1 MVKRVIEVLSREFS
15 NVHQAALLLGVA
27 AFVSQILGL
36 ARDRLLANI
45 IGPSETLDIYY
56 SAFRIPDFLFVS
68 IASLVSITVLIPFIV
83 ELLNKDDESR
93 EKAREL
99 FSNIFTVFL
108 LLITLSSVIFFI
120 FIPKIITFITPGFS
134 VESLDKVILVSRIML
149 LQPILLGLSNLF
161 GSITQLY
168 KRFFVWAVAP
178 LFYNIG
184 VIIGILFFYKT
195 FGIIGLAFGVVLG
208 ALMHLLI
215 QLPVLFKYKFV
226 PKFSSPKIWK
236 ETGKV
241 FLLSIPRT
249 IGLSCNSIAEIA
261 IISIA
266 TTFTVGSVSVYQLS
280 FNMESFPI
288 TIIGLSYSVAVF
300 PLLASLWKKGDHQK
314 YLEYVSKVSRQIIF
328 YSLPTIALFVVLRAH
343 IVRVV
348 LGSGNFSW
356 THTRLVAA
364 SLALFT
370 LAVIGQ
376 SMIHLFVRAY
386 YAKGDTYKPLL
397 VNIISAS
404 FIIFSAHYLSILF
417 INNHTFRYFLES
429 LLRVV
434 DVPGTE
440 VLVLPLSYA
449 IGSIINAFVLIFLF
463 AKDMK
468 IYGFNIKPISRT
480 FLYSLGAS
488 CFVGL
493 GSYLTLNIFVP
504 LYDQSTFIGILL
516 QGLVAGLVGISIG
529 LVVLKL
535 LKSEE
540 LDNLYIAL
548 RNKFWKTEVVTD
560 TQNPGL

>member
-27 AFVSQILGL
+27 AFLSQILGL
-36 ARDRLLANI
+36 VRDRLLANI
-45 IGPSETLDIYY
+45 IGPSINLDIYY
-56 SAFRIPDFLFVS
+56 TAFRIPDFLFVS

-83 ELLNKDDESR
+83 DTLNNDTESK
-93 EKAREL
+93 EKSRQL

-108 LLITLSSVIFFI
+108 LLITFVSSLIWIFL
-120 FIPKIITFITPGFS
+120 PKIIPFVTPGFS
-134 VESLDKVILVSRIML
+134 GENLQQVIIVSRIML

-168 KRFFVWAVAP
+168 KRFFVWAIAP
-178 LFYNIG
+178 LFYNLG
-184 VIIGILFFYKT
+184 VIVGIIFFYKG
-195 FGIIGLAFGVVLG
+195 FGVTGLAFGVVLG
-208 ALMHLLI
+208 ACMHLLI
-215 QLPVLFKYKFV
+215 QLPVLFKYNFL
-226 PKFSSPKIWK
+226 PKITHPKKWK

-241 FLLSIPRT
+241 FVLSIPRT

-261 IISIA
+261 IISLA

-300 PLLASLWKKGDHQK
+300 PLLTSLWKKGDYQK
-314 YLEYVSKVSRQIIF
+314 YLEYVSNVSRQIIF
-328 YSLPTIALFVVLRAH
+328 WSLPIISLFVVLRAH

-370 LAVIGQ
+370 FAVIGQ
-376 SMIHLFVRAY
+376 GMIHLFVRAY
-386 YAKGDTYKPLL
+386 YAKGNTYKPLF
-397 VNIISAS
+397 VNILSAS
-404 FIIFSAHYLSILF
+404 FIIVSAHLLSRLF
-417 INNHTFRYFLES
+417 ISNDTFRYFIES

-440 VLVLPLSYA
+440 VLMLPLAYA
-449 IGSIINAFVLIFLF
+449 IGSLINAFVLIILF
-463 AKDMK
+463 SRDMK
-468 IYGFNIKPISRT
+468 IYGFDSKPIAKT
-480 FLYSLGAS
+480 FLYSFGAS
-488 CFVGL
+488 CFIGL
-493 GSYLTLNIFVP
+493 GAYMTLNIFAP

-516 QGLVAGLVGISIG
+516 QGIVAGLVGTSLG
-529 LVVLKL
+529 LIVLKL

-540 LDNLYIAL
+540 LDSAYMTI
-548 RNKFWKTEVVTD
+548 RKKFWKTNIISD

>member
-27 AFVSQILGL
+27 AFLSQMLGL
-36 ARDRLLANI
+36 VRDRLLANI
-45 IGPSETLDIYY
+45 IGPSTNLDIYY

-68 IASLVSITVLIPFIV
+68 VASLVSITVLIPFIV
-83 ELLNKDDESR
+83 DALNNDSESK
-93 EKAREL
+93 EKARLL

-108 LLITLSSVIFFI
+108 LLITFVSFIVWIFL
-120 FIPKIITFITPGFS
+120 PKIIPFVTPGFFG
-134 VESLDKVILVSRIML
+134 EELRQVIIVSRIML

-168 KRFFVWAVAP
+168 KRFFVWAIAP
-178 LFYNIG
+178 LFYNLG
-184 VIIGILFFYKT
+184 VIFGIIFFYKS
-195 FGIIGLAFGVVLG
+195 FGVVGLAFGVVIG
-208 ALMHLLI
+208 AFMHLLI
-215 QLPVLFKYKFV
+215 QLPVLFKYNFV
-226 PKFSSPKIWK
+226 PKISSPKVWK

-261 IISIA
+261 IISLA

-314 YLEYVSKVSRQIIF
+314 YLEYVSNVARQIIF
-328 YSLPTIALFVVLRAH
+328 WSLPIISLFVVLRAH

-376 SMIHLFVRAY
+376 GMIHLFVRAY
-386 YAKGDTYKPLL
+386 YAKGDTYKPLF
-397 VNIISAS
+397 VNILSAS
-404 FIIFSAHYLSILF
+404 FIILSAHLLSSLF
-417 INNHTFRYFLES
+417 ASNHTFRYFIES

-440 VLVLPLSYA
+440 VLMLPLAYS
-449 IGSIINAFVLIFLF
+449 IGSLINAFVLIILF
-463 AKDMK
+463 SRDMK
-468 IYGFNIKPISRT
+468 MYGFNIKPIART
-480 FLYSLGAS
+480 FLYSFGAS
-488 CFVGL
+488 CFIGL
-493 GSYLTLNIFVP
+493 GAYMTLNIFVP

-516 QGLVAGLVGISIG
+516 QGIVAGLVGTSVG
-529 LVVLKL
+529 LIILKL
-535 LKSEE
+535 LKSQE
-540 LDNLYIAL
+540 LDSAYVSI
-548 RNKFWKTEVVTD
+548 RKKFWKTEVVSD
-560 TQNPGL
+560 AQNPGL